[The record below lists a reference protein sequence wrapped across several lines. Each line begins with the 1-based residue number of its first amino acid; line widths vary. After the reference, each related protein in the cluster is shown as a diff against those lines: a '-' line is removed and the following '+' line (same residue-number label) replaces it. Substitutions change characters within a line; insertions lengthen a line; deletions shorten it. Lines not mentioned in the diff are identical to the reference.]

1 MDTAANSFRLDPVVD
16 VDLAAELSRLD
27 PTDVDALLDD
37 LERLLD
43 LSMRAGG
50 CDRVRSLC
58 CCRRFSCR
66 TLLLKA
72 WLLIHYTI
80 TSSTPS
86 VSLLE

>member
-1 MDTAANSFRLDPVVD
+1 MDTAADSRLDPVVN
-16 VDLAAELSRLD
+16 VDLDAELSRLD

-66 TLLLKA
+66 TLFLK
-72 WLLIHYTI
+72 LGCSYTI
-80 TSSTPS
+80 RSRALLPL
-86 VSLLE
+86 SLS

>member
-1 MDTAANSFRLDPVVD
+1 MDTAADSFRLDPVVD

-50 CDRVRSLC
+50 CDRVRSQ
-58 CCRRFSCR
+58 RFSCR
-66 TLLLKA
+66 LLLLKA

>member
-1 MDTAANSFRLDPVVD
+1 MDTAADSRLDPVVN
-16 VDLAAELSRLD
+16 VDLDAELSRLD
-27 PTDVDALLDD
+27 PLDVDALLDR

-58 CCRRFSCR
+58 CCRRFCCR

-72 WLLIHYTI
+72 
-80 TSSTPS
+80 
-86 VSLLE
+86 